1 MALQGSRNDA
11 LFRHIA
17 WGAGLGLLA
26 LALCLWTG
34 FGLLHAA
41 YYVEW
46 LAAAASVFCLLLAWL
61 LHLREDGFL
70 AKSATSMKGARTV
83 FVSAAAFLILSTLVL
98 YFVFGFGASL

>member
-26 LALCLWTG
+26 LALCAWIG
-34 FGLLHAA
+34 FGLFHSA

-46 LAAAASVFCLLLAWL
+46 LAAAAAVFCLLLAWL
-61 LHLREDGFL
+61 LHLREDGFMG
-70 AKSATSMKGARTV
+70 KSATSMKGARTV
-83 FVSAAAFLILSTLVL
+83 LVSAAAFLLLSTLVL
-98 YFVFGFGASL
+98 YFAFGFGASL